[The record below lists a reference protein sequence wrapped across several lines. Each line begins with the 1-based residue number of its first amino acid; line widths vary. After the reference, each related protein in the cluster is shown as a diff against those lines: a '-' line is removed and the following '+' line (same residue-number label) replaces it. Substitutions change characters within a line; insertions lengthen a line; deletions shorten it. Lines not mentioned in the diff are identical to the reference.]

1 MTTAILI
8 TLCIC
13 ELILQIVTLI
23 KVSNQSP
30 TPAPTPTPTPTPTE
44 HPGFVYSVS
53 PEELKRQREKYE
65 AENEAFQQMLN
76 YNADVAYGVVQ
87 STTENK

>member
-30 TPAPTPTPTPTPTE
+30 TPAPTPTPTPTE